1 MYIYIYTYNLHISIL
16 RVLGLVC
23 KTVDSVQYGTLSNF
37 TWLNCIKIVWIFPVF
52 QFCTSNANEYPMH
65 RNVRQK
71 KRSLPFFCSPGSA
84 TLHGGINRDPGCR
97 GEAGEL
103 TFQGEVQWWHVAMH
117 QPRKR
122 ATGLGLKYLD
132 VSSHLTHTVA
142 YPKSDNPW
150 MQLRLEIDQFKFG
163 PFIIFSTQCWYS
175 NNKPSRAPSHHHSY
189 EWYKPSIWWV
199 IYDIAVP
206 TLRL

>member
-1 MYIYIYTYNLHISIL
+1 MELFQISHDWTASRSFGFFRSFSFAHL
-16 RVLGLVC
+16 M
-23 KTVDSVQYGTLSNF
+23 QMNTL
-37 TWLNCIKIVWIFPVF
+37 
-52 QFCTSNANEYPMH
+52 CTEMSAK
-65 RNVRQK
+65 K